1 MTASGIFS
9 VSIKEDGAKKH
20 ACEKRALDMQ
30 INLHWNMFFFFFSPS
45 GKGALARP
53 LIAIMSV
60 VLKGA
65 PR

>member
-30 INLHWNMFFFFFSPS
+30 INLHWNMFFFFLCF
-45 GKGALARP
+45 K
-53 LIAIMSV
+53 LINKHFICFWTLIEV
-60 VLKGA
+60 
-65 PR
+65 